1 MNHRTDTL
9 QSSIDHGL
17 QYTNQ
22 HFSQHSI
29 EITNLSKRFDQF
41 QLKDV
46 NLLLP
51 KGSIMGFIGENGA
64 GKTTTIKLILN
75 QLKSD
80 AGTISILGYDHIRDE
95 KKLKGEIG
103 VVFDESY
110 FHDNIKPKH
119 ISKIM
124 EHIYRNWDREMFSH
138 YLKAFHLPENKIIK
152 DFSRGMKMKLS
163 LATALSHHPRLLILD
178 EPTSGLDP
186 VIRNE
191 ILDIFLDFIQDEEHS
206 ILFSS
211 HITSDLE
218 KVADYITFLH
228 EGKILFSESKDD
240 LLADYGML
248 LCGSA
253 DFSSVDKGDII
264 GHRENRFGHEMLIRN
279 KDRMAKKYKGFTI
292 DSVTI
297 EDIMLFYVKGDHLK

>member
-1 MNHRTDTL
+1 MNHHENTM
-9 QSSIDHGL
+9 QPSSAERSH
-17 QYTNQ
+17 
-22 HFSQHSI
+22 HSI
-29 EITNLSKRFDQF
+29 EIRNLSKSFDRFR
-41 QLKDV
+41 LEDV
-46 NLLLP
+46 NLTLP
-51 KGSIMGFIGENGA
+51 RGSIMGVIGENGA
-64 GKTTTIKLILN
+64 GKTTTIKLMLN
-75 QLKSD
+75 QLKAN
-80 AGTISILGYDHIRDE
+80 AGQITILGYDHITEE
-95 KKLKGEIG
+95 KKLKEEIG

-124 EHIYRNWDREMFSH
+124 ERIYKRWDHEMFSN
-138 YLKAFHLPENKIIK
+138 YLKQFNLPEDKITK
-152 DFSRGMKMKLS
+152 EFSRGMKMKLS
-163 LATALSHHPRLLILD
+163 LATALSHHPKLLILD

-191 ILDIFLDFIQDEEHS
+191 ILDIFLDFIQDEENS

-228 EGKILFSESKDD
+228 EGRIMFSEPKDE
-240 LLADYGML
+240 LLADYGLL

-253 DFSSVDKGDII
+253 DFTTVDKGDII

-279 KDRMAKKYKGFTI
+279 KEKMAKKYKGLTI
-292 DSVTI
+292 DSVTL
-297 EDIMLFYVKGDHLK
+297 EDIMLFYVKGDQLK

>member
-1 MNHRTDTL
+1 MNHRADTIRH
-9 QSSIDHGL
+9 SN
-17 QYTNQ
+17 NQ
-22 HFSQHSI
+22 FTQHSI
-29 EITNLSKRFDQF
+29 EIANLSKSFDQF

-46 NLLLP
+46 NLTLP

-75 QLKSD
+75 QLKAD
-80 AGTISILGYDHIRDE
+80 AGKISILGYDHIREE
-95 KKLKGEIG
+95 KKLKEEIG

-124 EHIYRNWDREMFSH
+124 ERIYRNWDCEMFSR
-138 YLKAFHLPENKIIK
+138 YLKAFRLPEDKITK

-163 LATALSHHPRLLILD
+163 LATALSHHPKLLILD

-228 EGKILFSESKDD
+228 EGTILFSESKDE
-240 LLADYGML
+240 LLADYGLL
-248 LCGSA
+248 LCGTA

-264 GHRENRFGHEMLIRN
+264 GHRENRFGHEMLIRK
-279 KDRMAKKYKGFTI
+279 KDEMSKKYKGLTI
-292 DSVTI
+292 DSVTL
-297 EDIMLFYVKGDHLK
+297 EDIMLFYVKGVQLK